1 MYTRAG
7 MGICVCIYGVPGLD
21 VIPAHFV
28 LLTYRMPTTPTG
40 RPRRGRGRMSLEDN
54 GPLGYA
60 PMVTH
65 DNCK

>member
-1 MYTRAG
+1 
-7 MGICVCIYGVPGLD
+7 MGICICIYGVPGLD

-40 RPRRGRGRMSLEDN
+40 RPRRGRGRGRMSLEDN